1 MIMLN
6 TTSKILVYLIAAMI
20 FLSYYLFPRLNKRGY
35 LVTMRMASY
44 LYAGALFLLLIV
56 TALRS
61 SRLLDSYFYHD
72 PINGWK
78 LSWMIIDWLVAIF
91 FLFVFLK
98 YWLYYIRHDEKTILT
113 GWYLIKHSSLLKK
126 QKFHEAY
133 QYVQKASQLTP
144 DSVFIW
150 CILASFNEHF
160 FNLPDQCDQ
169 YLAKAR
175 LVLDSSAQPTDRDKA
190 ILECYSGYIQQH
202 RGNLQQGLEH
212 MKRAYDLDPT
222 SYRKKEYDSALKKV
236 QEASTES

>member
-1 MIMLN
+1 MEKLISFISVFIFLITIFYGEFLYKHLNRPGYVMIMRIICWLA
-6 TTSKILVYLIAAMI
+6 SIAS
-20 FLSYYLFPRLNKRGY
+20 LLF
-35 LVTMRMASY
+35 
-44 LYAGALFLLLIV
+44 FII

-61 SRLLDSYFYHD
+61 SRLLDSFLYHAS
-72 PINGWK
+72 ISNRILFNIA
-78 LSWMIIDWLVAIF
+78 LSWLLAVFMIIS
-91 FLFVFLK
+91 FLK

-160 FNLPDQCDQ
+160 SNLPDQCDQ

-222 SYRKKEYDSALKKV
+222 PYRKKEYDSALKKV
-236 QEASTES
+236 QEVPIEL